1 MKTTILKSI
10 FIIALSAGLVTSC
23 VNDDDY
29 GIPNL
34 TNFRCAE
41 AGSIVA
47 TKTMQEIFAIA
58 TAANGSPVK
67 YAEDDIIEA
76 YVVSSDKG
84 GNFFKTLHLQSAD
97 KTIGMTALIDYS
109 NYANLYQVGRK
120 VFVKLKDRHIQIR
133 DGGLLIGALDGNS
146 VFRIPQPIVVS
157 TIPRTC
163 DPAVPEAEL
172 ITNITIEQAIT
183 SNVHLNKLIEFT
195 NVQFAASSVGK
206 PYHIPAN
213 GNAGTNHSITDING
227 KTILVRSGSFTRY
240 AVNIVPGN
248 SGSIRG
254 VLTRFGSTY
263 QFTPRFESDIMLT
276 EERFFINT
284 QVGGT
289 DVQYLATRTE
299 NFESYILNNRI
310 FPLYI
315 NDAYTGSRYW
325 EVKTFS
331 NNKYIQM
338 SSFGGAPE
346 SNRSLFYVPVD
357 MTAATTLSFKTKD
370 GFNNGPVLKVYYT
383 TNYTP
388 GTDVANATLVDIT
401 NQFTI
406 ATGSTSTFGTTFIN
420 SGIFNIPAAV
430 TGNGFFVFEY
440 IGTNIAPAR
449 TTNMQIDDI
458 VIN

>member
-34 TNFRCAE
+34 NNFKCAE

-67 YAEDDIIEA
+67 YTEDDIIEA

-84 GNFFKTLHLQSAD
+84 GNFFKTLHLQSFD
-97 KTIGMTALIDYS
+97 KSIALTASIDYA
-109 NYANLYQVGRK
+109 NYAGLYQVGRK

-146 VFRIPQPIVVS
+146 VFRIPLPIVVS

-163 DPAVPEAEL
+163 DPAVPDSEL

-195 NVQFAASSVGK
+195 NVQFAASAIGK

-213 GNAGTNHSITDING
+213 GNSGTNHAITDING
-227 KTILVRSGSFTRY
+227 KTIIVRSGSFSRY

-263 QFTPRFESDIMLT
+263 QFTPRYEADIMLT
-276 EERFFINT
+276 QERFFINT
-284 QVGGT
+284 QLGGT
-289 DVQYLATRTE
+289 DIQYLGARTE
-299 NFESYILNNRI
+299 NFESYIVNNRI

-315 NDAYTGSRYW
+315 NDSYTGSRYW
-325 EVKTFS
+325 EVKSFS

-346 SNRSLFYVPVD
+346 SNRSLFYVPVN
-357 MTAATTLSFKTKD
+357 MTAANTFSFKTKD
-370 GFNNGPVLKVYYT
+370 GFNNGSVLKVYYT

-388 GTDVANATLVDIT
+388 ATDVANATLIDIT

-406 ATGSTSTFGTTFIN
+406 ATGTTSGFGPTFIN
-420 SGIFNIPAAV
+420 SGIFNIPTAV

-458 VIN
+458 VIY